1 MLDVATWGN
10 TVTMTSFAMSMAVN
24 TLVTGLIVFKI
35 LRVLLEV
42 RTTSVERTISLGSSC
57 PSRGTKL
64 QHVLFVIVESG
75 MVLFAIQLIR
85 VVFVNLPL
93 AASDTYGNIVAG
105 IHQMFNVIMR
115 FVHLYFFFFTDNIYL
130 DRVSHQQ

>member
-1 MLDVATWGN
+1 
-10 TVTMTSFAMSMAVN
+10 
-24 TLVTGLIVFKI
+24 
-35 LRVLLEV
+35 
-42 RTTSVERTISLGSSC
+42 
-57 PSRGTKL
+57 
-64 QHVLFVIVESG
+64 